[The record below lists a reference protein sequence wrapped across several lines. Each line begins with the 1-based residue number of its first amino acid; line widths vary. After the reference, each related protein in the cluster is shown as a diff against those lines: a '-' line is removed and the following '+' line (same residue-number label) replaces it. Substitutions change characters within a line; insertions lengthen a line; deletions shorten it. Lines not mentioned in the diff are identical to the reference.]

1 MPATFVYLQRLLS
14 CQRMCATVQSR
25 GHRPLHTT
33 CTGTPATRP
42 PLQLHLPVR
51 LPPPVRRTLV
61 RWWSTRRLDH
71 LYLRDC
77 TDKSYKSINNIICS
91 TIHKY
96 TQGLLSIN
104 EQAWISVVM
113 ITPAIYHDMNHYN
126 CTYLHYLV
134 CHRVLS

>member
-14 CQRMCATVQSR
+14 CQRTCPMVQSR

-33 CTGTPATRP
+33 CTETPATRA

-51 LPPPVRRTLV
+51 LPPPLRRTLV
-61 RWWSTRRLDH
+61 GWWSTRRLDH

-77 TDKSYKSINNIICS
+77 TDKSYKSLVINNIMCS
-91 TIHKY
+91 TIHKH

-104 EQAWISVVM
+104 DNNYTAHGVLMINFVGREKLFVVMTIIISV
-113 ITPAIYHDMNHYN
+113 
-126 CTYLHYLV
+126 
-134 CHRVLS
+134 